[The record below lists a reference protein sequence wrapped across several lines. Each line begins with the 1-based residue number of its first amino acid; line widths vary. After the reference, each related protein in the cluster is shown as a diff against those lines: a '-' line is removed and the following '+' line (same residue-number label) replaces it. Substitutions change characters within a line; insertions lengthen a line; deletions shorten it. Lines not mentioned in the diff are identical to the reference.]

1 MIHSIQGV
9 AYGIDGI
16 FTLDVDFLVGIVY
29 QMMDFAPISVSES
42 KKEREGKSL
51 QPVKGNDPILKEVE
65 RVLTS
70 INEYCPG
77 QSPLPSQEGLIFD
90 LCRSPR
96 CELSACSSQ
105 MASWSD

>member
-1 MIHSIQGV
+1 MIHLIQGV

-29 QMMDFAPISVSES
+29 QIMDFAPISVSES
-42 KKEREGKSL
+42 KEKKGNL
-51 QPVKGNDPILKEVE
+51 LPFQPVKGNDPILKEVE

-77 QSPLPSQEGLIFD
+77 QSSSQEEID
-90 LCRSPR
+90 L
-96 CELSACSSQ
+96 
-105 MASWSD
+105 